1 MLERFGDS
9 SNQNYVAAP
18 LKHFQSIL
26 QHLRLNP
33 MCILIKSNSVVA
45 THLVLAYSWLSTF
58 SPGSRNKQKCWQSR
72 QFLQTC
78 TKLHSLCHIPCQFV
92 AMVLALLC
100 TLYTRAGLFF
110 HQFSLNSR
118 RFKLKVI
125 SKLKSFRLNSSKF
138 HS

>member
-1 MLERFGDS
+1 MIVYPYISYKAKQVFHLCI
-9 SNQNYVAAP
+9 
-18 LKHFQSIL
+18 LKLIMHLLIL
-26 QHLRLNP
+26 IVLNITLNP
-33 MCILIKSNSVVA
+33 KCILIKSNSVVA

-100 TLYTRAGLFF
+100 TLYTRA
-110 HQFSLNSR
+110 S
-118 RFKLKVI
+118 VI
-125 SKLKSFRLNSSKF
+125 FDDMSQTHGQLSIGP
-138 HS
+138 